1 MKQDKFSK
9 DIELKASNRNVSSIV
24 LAYEIDE
31 LKNEMQHLKD
41 QTQMILKKIE
51 TFSDKI
57 KSFKDLKEE
66 LLALISFNK
75 YSVFLG
81 TNNPSKK
88 IFSMICLVTLFICCI
103 VFVSQ
108 NVISYRSNEIV
119 TQIKSIDLNEITFPA
134 ITFLLQDHND
144 IPRNLTDV
152 FAGCYFEIEQN
163 QCTLDDFDHFIA
175 HDFENDLNFTCYK
188 FNGGRNSSRHET
200 KIFSTQHVG
209 YNSGL
214 TIKFN
219 LSEIDN
225 LWFFVSDNKIQ
236 PIYSEVNHAIEKKHK
251 LETYILVEMQK
262 TVDIK
267 LPMPYSNCSENI
279 DSQKSIYK
287 INGQHMGYRQKN
299 CYESCFYEYL
309 KKYAVDHKMNNR
321 DAYHELK
328 FDYNGNCSKI
338 CPLECSSTSFEISQ
352 SSVAQ
357 GSTESSAVTVD
368 FIYSERKY
376 TVISQAIKTTGADFV
391 SNTGGVLGLF
401 LDISFYHAYRFFIF
415 ILGIIV
421 N

>member
-1 MKQDKFSK
+1 
-9 DIELKASNRNVSSIV
+9 
-24 LAYEIDE
+24 
-31 LKNEMQHLKD
+31 
-41 QTQMILKKIE
+41 
-51 TFSDKI
+51 
-57 KSFKDLKEE
+57 
-66 LLALISFNK
+66 
-75 YSVFLG
+75 
-81 TNNPSKK
+81 
-88 IFSMICLVTLFICCI
+88 
-103 VFVSQ
+103 
-108 NVISYRSNEIV
+108 
-119 TQIKSIDLNEITFPA
+119 
-134 ITFLLQDHND
+134 
-144 IPRNLTDV
+144 
-152 FAGCYFEIEQN
+152 
-163 QCTLDDFDHFIA
+163 
-175 HDFENDLNFTCYK
+175 
-188 FNGGRNSSRHET
+188 
-200 KIFSTQHVG
+200 
-209 YNSGL
+209 
-214 TIKFN
+214 
-219 LSEIDN
+219 
-225 LWFFVSDNKIQ
+225 
-236 PIYSEVNHAIEKKHK
+236 
-251 LETYILVEMQK
+251 MQK

-328 FDYNGNCSKI
+328 FEYNGNCSKI

-368 FIYSERKY
+368 FIYSECKY

-401 LDISFYHAYRFFIF
+401 LDISFYHAYRFLFF